1 MKRINNNQLT
11 ETLETRVEKHIK
23 QAVSVFQNLS
33 EEVLLRPSA
42 SGGWSVAECM
52 WHLNSYGHYYL
63 PALEK
68 GLSAAENCTTEQQFE
83 SGWLGKYFTQLMEPK
98 AGMKKMGAFKNHQ
111 PRPIVNPYSE
121 VAEFIKQQET
131 LLQLLRTAR
140 YKNLNHVRI
149 PVSIMP
155 WVKLKAGDVL
165 QFLIAHN
172 ERHLQQAMR
181 NV

>member
-1 MKRINNNQLT
+1 MKRISNNELI
-11 ETLETRVEKHIK
+11 EALETRVEKHIK
-23 QAVSVFQNLS
+23 QAVSVFQNLN

-42 SGGWSVAECM
+42 SGGWSIAQCL

-63 PALEK
+63 PALKK
-68 GLSAAENCTTEQQFE
+68 GLSAAENCATEQHFE
-83 SGWLGKYFTQLMEPK
+83 SGWLGNYFTQLMEPK
-98 AGMKKMGAFKNHQ
+98 AGMKKMGAFKNQH
-111 PRPIVNPYSE
+111 SE
-121 VAEFIKQQET
+121 VAEFIRQQET

-140 YKNLNHVRI
+140 HKNLNHVRI